1 MSILLYTLC
10 VTWFPYSVIP
20 GNHYCSVSRLIMTII
35 VFREVKPVTIINY
48 MSTHHAGHAAIK
60 STKRDWEIHAHL
72 VISSQLGFYPEIE
85 VWGLAASCT
94 QLHARTTY
102 IHVPWVSLKY
112 ACVYCY
118 IYTKCM
124 YYYIYK
130 MNSVSR
136 DGGTIIG
143 CLCII
148 RYPRVHHECT
158 ICRCITSSWSCTVMP

>member
-1 MSILLYTLC
+1 MNMWITNYTYTANYCSTIPTYTVHFVYIIVHNSYYNIHYHNNNIINYYNIVSILLYILC

-102 IHVPWVSLKY
+102 MHVPWVSLKY

-118 IYTKCM
+118 I
-124 YYYIYK
+124 
-130 MNSVSR
+130 
-136 DGGTIIG
+136 
-143 CLCII
+143 
-148 RYPRVHHECT
+148 
-158 ICRCITSSWSCTVMP
+158 